1 MLYSAYQTHSDLLRP
16 IRVLARAVHTIFE
29 PLAENL
35 ALFGLPH
42 LRAGW
47 DMVGRSR
54 LTHTRPAFGIERVRV
69 GTEDVAVTE
78 TEVRVTPFCTLLH
91 FKKETDVAQ
100 PKVLLVA
107 PLSGHFATLLR
118 GTASTLLA
126 DHDVYITDWHNAR
139 DVPTVQGRFGLD
151 DFIDLV
157 IRFIEDVGSNT
168 HVVSVC
174 QPCVPVLAAV
184 AVMAEDKDPLQPLS
198 VTLMAGP
205 IDTRVNPTKVNE
217 LASSKSIDWF
227 EQTLISSV
235 PCRLEGAGRKVYP
248 GFIQLS
254 AFMAMNHERH
264 QRAHQDMYTHL
275 ANGDVE
281 KAEALKLFYDE
292 YFAVL
297 DLPAEFYLET
307 VSKVFQ
313 KALLARGE
321 FTYRGR
327 LINPAAIKR
336 TALLTI
342 EGGRD
347 DICAPGQT
355 AAAHDL
361 CTGLKPN
368 KKRHHLEPGVG
379 HYGVFSGRKWQNRIY
394 PVFRNMVLMRS

>member
-1 MLYSAYQTHSDLLRP
+1 MLYSVYQTHSDLLRP
-16 IRVLARAVHTIFE
+16 VRVLARAVHTIFE
-29 PLAENL
+29 PLTESL

-42 LRAGW
+42 LRATW

-54 LTHTRPAFGIERVRV
+54 LTHTRPAFGIERIRV
-69 GTEDVAVTE
+69 GTNDVEVTE
-78 TEVRVTPFCTLLH
+78 TVVRTTPFCTLLH
-91 FKKETDVAQ
+91 FEKNSDIAQ

-107 PLSGHFATLLR
+107 PLSGHFSTLLR
-118 GTASTLLA
+118 DTAKTLLA

-139 DVPTVQGRFGLD
+139 DVPTEDGKFDLD

-157 IRFIEDVGSNT
+157 IRFIEDVGPNT
-168 HVVSVC
+168 HVTSVC

-184 AVMAEDKDPLQPLS
+184 AVMAEGKNPMQPRS
-198 VTLMAGP
+198 MTLMAGP
-205 IDTRVNPTKVNE
+205 IDTRINPTKVNE
-217 LASSKSIDWF
+217 LATSKSIAWF
-227 EQTLISSV
+227 EQTLISAV
-235 PCRLEGAGRKVYP
+235 PYRLKGGGRRVYP

-254 AFMAMNHERH
+254 AFMSMNHERH
-264 QRAHQDMYTHL
+264 KKAHQDMYTHL

-313 KALLARGE
+313 DALLAKGE
-321 FTYRGR
+321 FIYRGR
-327 LINPAAIKR
+327 IINPAAIKR
-336 TALLTI
+336 TALLTV

-361 CTGLKPN
+361 CEGLKPH

-379 HYGVFSGRKWQNRIY
+379 HFGVFSGRKWQNRIY
-394 PVFRNMVLMRS
+394 PVIRSMVLATS

>member
-16 IRVLARAVHTIFE
+16 VRVLARAVHTIFE
-29 PLAENL
+29 PFAESL

-42 LRAGW
+42 VRAAW

-54 LTHTRPAFGIERVRV
+54 LTHTRPAFGLERIRV
-69 GTEDVAVTE
+69 GAKDVAITE
-78 TEVRVTPFCTLLH
+78 SVVRVTPFCTLLH
-91 FKKETDVAQ
+91 FEKNSDIAQ

-107 PLSGHFATLLR
+107 PLSGHFSTLLR
-118 GTASTLLA
+118 DTAKTLLS

-139 DVPTVQGRFGLD
+139 DVPTEHGQFDLD

-157 IRFIEDVGSNT
+157 VRFIEDVGPNT

-184 AVMAEDKDPLQPLS
+184 ALMAENKSPLQPS
-198 VTLMAGP
+198 SMTLMAGP
-205 IDTRVNPTKVNE
+205 IDTRINPTKVNE
-217 LASSKSIDWF
+217 LATGKSIEWF

-235 PCRLEGAGRKVYP
+235 PCRLEGAGRRVYP
-248 GFIQLS
+248 GFVQLS

-264 QRAHQDMYTHL
+264 QKAHQDMYTHL

-281 KAEALKLFYDE
+281 KSEALKLFYDE

-313 KALLARGE
+313 DALLAKGE

-336 TALLTI
+336 TALLTV

-361 CTGLKPN
+361 CSELKPH

-394 PVFRNMVLMRS
+394 PVIRSMVLATS